1 MTALAASGSGCTL
14 APAYAQRYEQRYCTS
29 ICSEMQVF
37 RANSRFCGL
46 FCGVNGGFC
55 AEKGL
60 SGGKLRLV
68 SFRRGGDWSLGLHAA
83 SFRCLHAGGAIG
95 GFLAAGRAV
104 SANPHGFAKGAC
116 FFALRRGVSDG
127 KGPCPLTPR
136 RAMGPLDTLFAPWSS
151 AFFGLVPRVS

>member
-1 MTALAASGSGCTL
+1 MMTALAASGSGCTL

-60 SGGKLRLV
+60 SGGKLGLI
-68 SFRRGGDWSLGLHAA
+68 SFRGSGDWSLGLHAA

-95 GFLAAGRAV
+95 GFHAAGRAV
-104 SANPHGFAKGAC
+104 SANPRGFAKGAC
-116 FFALRRGVSDG
+116 FFALRRGGLRRQGALPLDPA
-127 KGPCPLTPR
+127 KGHRPSRHPF
-136 RAMGPLDTLFAPWSS
+136 RAMVVRFLWVGS
-151 AFFGLVPRVS
+151 AC